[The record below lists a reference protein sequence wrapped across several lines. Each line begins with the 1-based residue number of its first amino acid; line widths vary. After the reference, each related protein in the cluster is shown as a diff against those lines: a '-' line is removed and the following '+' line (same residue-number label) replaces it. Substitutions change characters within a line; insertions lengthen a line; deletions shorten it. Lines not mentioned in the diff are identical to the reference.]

1 MDYDRTHSLCANI
14 VLFREGDMWIAQG
27 LEYDIVTQGTTLE
40 EAKSRFLRC
49 AHARIVDD
57 LLDGN
62 EPLNTCSKPFR
73 HPLGIVQQVFLSV
86 PNIQIRSEGT

>member
-14 VLFREGDMWIAQG
+14 VLFLEEGLWIAQG
-27 LEYDIVTQGTTLE
+27 LENDIVAQGPTLE

-62 EPLNTCSKPFR
+62 APLSTCSKPFR
-73 HPLGIVQQVFLSV
+73 HPLGIVKQVSLSV
-86 PNIQIRSEGT
+86 PNIQIRSEGI